1 MDDRLHVIY
10 TGKNRKN
17 SFRFSKNAAPELI
30 CLDKNIDQHE
40 VDVVIN
46 PTDAD
51 LSCFIGEN
59 SSIYN
64 SAGDDFLD
72 YCKQHP
78 VKKVGEAIIT
88 EGYDLRC
95 KKIIHLIGPKNDAPN
110 RINIITNALKSTLSL
125 IAKNEFKTIALPAIG
140 WNAYYV
146 SVHELASIIIS
157 EIKQFLQHN
166 VSVTSFTIICGS
178 DYYYNLY
185 RLLVS
190 VPEELVPLVLD
201 LTDERMQTYWSLLER
216 LAKSI
221 GKIEDINDKL
231 EYSKIKSEQQKE
243 EITTQ
248 RDEILKQK
256 EELDKKNREMLA
268 DIMAAERLQK
278 AVLPKEKDIE
288 ELFPQHFVLYRPQA
302 IVSGDFYWIKDLP
315 QTKIVVAADCT
326 GHGVQGALMSMLGIA
341 FLNEI
346 VNSTEKLQ
354 ANQIL
359 NRLRTEIKKA
369 LQVSTHQDSMRRGM
383 DISLCIFHKNQN
395 IMEYAG
401 AYNPL
406 YLIRNNEL
414 HQIKADKQPIA
425 IHLEEKEFKNQVLKV
440 QKQDMVYL
448 FSDGFQDQFGGKDN
462 KKFKTINFK
471 KILMQIHNKPLE
483 KQKKLL
489 EASFDSWKRNQEQV
503 DDVLVIG
510 IRI

>member
-1 MDDRLHVIY
+1 MNEKLHVIY

-17 SFRFSKNAAPELI
+17 AFRFSKKTPSDLI
-30 CLDKNIDQHE
+30 HFGQNIDLQE

-64 SAGDDFLD
+64 GAGEEFIK
-72 YCKQHP
+72 YCKKQP
-78 VKKVGEAIIT
+78 LQKTGEALLS
-88 EGYDLRC
+88 EGFKLRC

-110 RINIITNALKSTLSL
+110 RINIITNALKNTLSL
-125 IAKNEFKTIALPAIG
+125 IAKNNFQSIAIPAIG

-146 SVHELASIIIS
+146 SVHELAVIIIS
-157 EIKQFLQHN
+157 EIKQFLENNN
-166 VSVTSFTIICGS
+166 VINSFTIVCSS

-190 VPEELVPLVLD
+190 VPKHLVPLVLD
-201 LTDERMQTYWSLLER
+201 LTDERMQTYWGLLER

-221 GKIEDINDKL
+221 GKIEDINVKL
-231 EYSKIKSEQQKE
+231 EDSKIRLEQQKE
-243 EITTQ
+243 EIITQ

-256 EELDKKNREMLA
+256 EELNKRNKEVLS

-278 AVLPKEKDIE
+278 AVLPKSKDIHR
-288 ELFPQHFVLYRPQA
+288 LFPQHFVLYRPQA

-315 QTKIVVAADCT
+315 QMKIAVAADCT

-341 FLNEI
+341 ALNEI
-346 VNSTEKLQ
+346 VNSTTKLQ
-354 ANQIL
+354 ANEIL
-359 NRLRTEIKKA
+359 NKLRTEIKNA
-369 LQVSTHQDSMRRGM
+369 LQVSTLQDSMRRGM
-383 DISLCIFHKNQN
+383 DISLCMFHKNQN
-395 IMEYAG
+395 IVEYAG

-414 HQIKADKQPIA
+414 QQIKADKQPIA
-425 IHLEEKEFKNQVLKV
+425 IHLQEKEFTNHVLKV
-440 QKQDMVYL
+440 ERNDMLYI
-448 FSDGFQDQFGGKDN
+448 FSDGYQDQFGGEDN

-471 KILMQIHNKPLE
+471 KLLMQIHNEPLE
-483 KQKKLL
+483 KQKQFL
-489 EASFDSWKRNQEQV
+489 EASFDAWKKNQEQL